1 MHCWGFRHFLN
12 CVYYRA
18 VLYLTV
24 LETNK
29 NCANSRCLGKW
40 GHRTWILFP
49 AVLWWTETLLY
60 SAWVFF
66 FSPEIVF
73 AKYLQYF
80 LFAVSIQQS
89 SQDYLENGHRV
100 FQQGDNL
107 KRLVCTKG
115 YEMST
120 FIQIKLLPKTKF
132 YTLFPNWIQSF
143 SLNMVGSVV
152 CCKDSERGTN
162 ARFYTLSFPVLFRN
176 CSRESKESWINFRPS
191 VDFKKISS

>member
-1 MHCWGFRHFLN
+1 MQIVGAWENEGIEPGFYFQL
-12 CVYYRA
+12 CCGELKLFY
-18 VLYLTV
+18 
-24 LETNK
+24 
-29 NCANSRCLGKW
+29 
-40 GHRTWILFP
+40 ILP
-49 AVLWWTETLLY
+49 GY
-60 SAWVFF
+60 FF

-132 YTLFPNWIQSF
+132 YTLFPN
-143 SLNMVGSVV
+143 
-152 CCKDSERGTN
+152 
-162 ARFYTLSFPVLFRN
+162 
-176 CSRESKESWINFRPS
+176 
-191 VDFKKISS
+191 